1 MRKFV
6 LREDPAYLHYYD
18 PAGVRH
24 IWSTL
29 SYFSVCLAVLLQ
41 GLTLFFVVVV
51 WLCLL
56 FVCFSGCPPLGI

>member
-24 IWSTL
+24 VWSTL
-29 SYFSVCLAVLLQ
+29 NYFSVCLAVLLW
-41 GLTLFFVVVV
+41 GCIFVVVAEV
-51 WLCLL
+51 WLVFCLFDFQAAL
-56 FVCFSGCPPLGI
+56 L